1 MILKN
6 AFLRPILSATILVS
20 LVFSFSQVVQAQD
33 DGNGVALGRLKFGK
47 QTDDKWL
54 KVDLRNTTRTSLNPR
69 IRGGQPTVTTN
80 QRPTTSFNTAYARTA
95 ALQTSNRFSS
105 LDRSKLPV
113 GYRPASTM
121 VSNHRLL
128 QAASIAVNRAHK
140 SSRSRCWRYVKT
152 ALLKAEVIDSY
163 PKTGY
168 AKQAAWELVQD
179 YGFVRTQISNPFAA
193 PIGSVLV
200 YGGRGA
206 GHVEIRTRE
215 GFVSDFVSLKPSPR
229 PLIGVFVK
237 R

>member
-1 MILKN
+1 MISKSP
-6 AFLRPILSATILVS
+6 FRRPILSATILFS
-20 LVFSFSQVVQAQD
+20 LVFSIPQIGQAQEF
-33 DGNGVALGRLKFGK
+33 GSGVAIGQLKFGK
-47 QTDDKWL
+47 ETNDKWL
-54 KVDLRNTTRTSLNPR
+54 KVDHRKTPRTSLNPAV
-69 IRGGQPTVTTN
+69 RGGQPTVSTS
-80 QRPTTSFNTAYARTA
+80 QRPTTSFNTSYARRSA
-95 ALQTSNRFSS
+95 SQTSSRFET

-140 SSRSRCWRYVKT
+140 YSRSRCWRYVKT
-152 ALLKAEVIDSY
+152 ALLEAEVIDSY

-179 YGFVRTQISNPFAA
+179 YGFVRTHISNPFAA
-193 PIGSVLV
+193 PVGSVLV